1 MVTEQTRQDIW
12 QAYLDLAR
20 LTRYYDALSD
30 RHRRSHRVIQFL
42 LLASASGGVITFL
55 EVLPKE
61 FQLVVSTA
69 VAVLVV
75 WDLIMDYSKKAAL
88 LHKISTECSGIEIR
102 LSSLWNSVQSG
113 RLTDEEAR
121 GENTELMQK
130 VLEATRLAGEI
141 GVPENKSLNR
151 KCAAE
156 AYEVMVARYV
166 H

>member
-20 LTRYYDALSD
+20 LTRYYDALAD
-30 RHRRSHRVIQFL
+30 RHRRNHKIIQFL

-61 FQLVVSTA
+61 FQLIISTA

-88 LHKISTECSGIEIR
+88 LHKISMECSDIEIR

-113 RLTDEEAR
+113 RLEDEEAK
-121 GENTELMQK
+121 GENAKLMQK